1 MHFLKL
7 SMNFILIF
15 IFIAPNA
22 RAIYKY
28 SPYLQLELLILYA
41 SLVISFFLVYQSQ
54 VFKSYF
60 KNYIANYWYIA
71 IILIVVSLIIWF
83 VYPIADGLKLQMR
96 GSDQDDCVILGASRL
111 LELKHPYLETSYFGN
126 PCSPGTGMLLLYAP
140 FVLLNVYPF
149 GAIVGAILTILV
161 IRQFTSSVYLAS
173 IFTSLLFGSLFQL
186 EMLVVGSDLFLIGCG
201 LTIACLKISE
211 ATSARDFKA
220 MIWLGILV
228 GLLSSTRVNF
238 LVLIPVM
245 SVYVYLHFKSAALVF
260 FAISFSV
267 ATIPSAFI
275 YLYNPAVF
283 TPLHLLSKGSFIMA
297 GGLEEIGVVFSIV
310 AFIAG
315 AFFVNKSIKNIP
327 SAVLLSIL
335 PMLLVLS
342 FGDLLKRNGDFGV
355 WEGANYLLP
364 ILPLLLTILITR
376 TGKPT

>member
-1 MHFLKL
+1 MIAMAPSAVLVMSLK
-7 SMNFILIF
+7 
-15 IFIAPNA
+15 
-22 RAIYKY
+22 
-28 SPYLQLELLILYA
+28 
-41 SLVISFFLVYQSQ
+41 
-54 VFKSYF
+54 
-60 KNYIANYWYIA
+60 
-71 IILIVVSLIIWF
+71 
-83 VYPIADGLKLQMR
+83 
-96 GSDQDDCVILGASRL
+96 
-111 LELKHPYLETSYFGN
+111 
-126 PCSPGTGMLLLYAP
+126 
-140 FVLLNVYPF
+140 
-149 GAIVGAILTILV
+149 VGAK
-161 IRQFTSSVYLAS
+161 
-173 IFTSLLFGSLFQL
+173 LL
-186 EMLVVGSDLFLIGCG
+186 C
-201 LTIACLKISE
+201 
-211 ATSARDFKA
+211 ARDFKA

-342 FGDLLKRNGDFGV
+342 FGDLLKSNGDFEV
-355 WEGANYLLP
+355 WGGANYLLP